1 MNPLNNT
8 AASNS
13 ATQSYVNQAR
23 QQGQQLQNQWNTQT
37 TQNQGQYN
45 QAVNNTQN
53 AYNNL
58 SNFSNNVGNYAQKY
72 TNQMQNAYGYNPNVT
87 QGLESAYLPT
97 LQQVTKLNEAYANA
111 PKEAQQMANYG
122 GVTAGAM
129 ANNLSNMASNLAQGQ
144 AGANAQLS
152 GLSSGIGSQA
162 QLAGVVS
169 GAANQE
175 LSTKQTA
182 LNNVYTQA
190 NQQMATAAQ
199 TMNNVEQL
207 AANQGYLTAQQTTAY
222 ENARSQYIQNRA
234 AAAQAYSQTR
244 LNNLTSQQMQ
254 NEMNSAGYKRMMG
267 NPNIDPFTG
276 QTIGGSSNSGN
287 STSGKPTPNKFNSTQ
302 YIQKGENLIN
312 QLIANNKN
320 KNSLGNIFG
329 GRTTQD
335 KQDVQNLY
343 NTISLINSLA
353 PSNQK
358 QSTINAI
365 KQFFQ
370 NNVNSLDPNIANGS
384 IDKFNPNTPIT
395 SLNANNILGYLGS

>member
-8 AASNS
+8 GASNG
-13 ATQSYVNQAR
+13 ATQGYINQAR
-23 QQGQQLQNQWNTQT
+23 QTGQQLQNQWNAQT
-37 TQNQGQYN
+37 TQDQGQYN

-72 TNQMQNAYGYNPNVT
+72 TNQMQNAYGYNPSVT

-129 ANNLSNMASNLAQGQ
+129 ANNLSNLASNLAQGQ

-152 GLSSGIGSQA
+152 GLSNGINSQS

-234 AAAQAYSQTR
+234 AAAQAQATAQYDAALTAQTW
-244 LNNLTSQQMQ
+244 QAVKAAKA
-254 NEMNSAGYKRMMG
+254 SANKG
-267 NPNIDPFTG
+267 N
-276 QTIGGSSNSGN
+276 GGSGSSGGKKPTGKATPNAKNSENSGGNLSLNTFNPGNVLN
-287 STSGKPTPNKFNSTQ
+287 SFVNP
-302 YIQKGENLIN
+302 
-312 QLIANNKN
+312 
-320 KNSLGNIFG
+320 LGSASNFG
-329 GRTTQD
+329 T
-335 KQDVQNLY
+335 DVGLAA
-343 NTISLINSLA
+343 ILPFSLA
-353 PSNQK
+353 GWGLSK
-358 QSTINAI
+358 I
-365 KQFFQ
+365 
-370 NNVNSLDPNIANGS
+370 
-384 IDKFNPNTPIT
+384 
-395 SLNANNILGYLGS
+395 

>member
-37 TQNQGQYN
+37 TQDQGQYN

-72 TNQMQNAYGYNPNVT
+72 TNQMQNAYGYNPSVT

-129 ANNLSNMASNLAQGQ
+129 ANNLSNLASNLAQGQ

-152 GLSSGIGSQA
+152 GLSNGINSQS

-175 LSTKQTA
+175 LSTKQAA

-190 NQQMATAAQ
+190 NQQMATASQ
-199 TMNNVEQL
+199 TMNNIEQL
-207 AANQGYLTAQQTTAY
+207 AANQGNLTAQQVTAY
-222 ENARSQYIQNRA
+222 ETARSTYISNRA
-234 AAAQAYSQTR
+234 TAAQAYAQAEQ
-244 LNNLTSQQMQ
+244 LNLQNKQMQ
-254 NEMNSAGYKRMMG
+254 NYMNSGVYKSNMSKG
-267 NPNIDPFTG
+267 EAYNPVTG
-276 QTIGGSSNSGN
+276 QWTGGNTNNTPKFQKYSPGKN
-287 STSGKPTPNKFNSTQ
+287 GKPATQSQLQQWAKKIMTGSTVQGPTGIASLLNPGASSWFNSMNRPGAFMPNFPQVQSNT
-302 YIQKGENLIN
+302 
-312 QLIANNKN
+312 
-320 KNSLGNIFG
+320 SLGGLF
-329 GRTTQD
+329 
-335 KQDVQNLY
+335 
-343 NTISLINSLA
+343 NS
-353 PSNQK
+353 
-358 QSTINAI
+358 
-365 KQFFQ
+365 
-370 NNVNSLDPNIANGS
+370 
-384 IDKFNPNTPIT
+384 
-395 SLNANNILGYLGS
+395 ILGI